1 MLEKILE
8 LDKDLLVYLH
18 TLGSPSYDTLWM
30 YITKQ
35 AYWTPFFLF
44 LAYLLQRK
52 IGWKNLGIVFLFIA
66 FILLCC
72 NESVELCKS
81 TVKRLR
87 PINSPDL
94 KEFLRSD
101 SPYRSDTYS
110 FFSGHAANSMASM
123 LFIFLVLRKYYPYI
137 FLIFLYPLI
146 FAYSRIYLGA
156 HYPSDILTGYAFGAL
171 YGFIFHK
178 GYQYVQK
185 RRQLNNPAQR

>member
-8 LDKDLLVYLH
+8 TDRQLFIFLNS
-18 TLGSPSYDTLWM
+18 LGDPAYDTLWM

-35 AYWTPFFLF
+35 VYWTPFFLF

-52 IGWKNLGIVFLFIA
+52 IGWKNLGILLLFIA
-66 FILLCC
+66 LILFCC
-72 NESVELCKS
+72 NESVEFCKA

-87 PINSPDL
+87 PINAPDL
-94 KEFLRSD
+94 KGIVRTG
-101 SPYRSDTYS
+101 PYNSDTFS

-123 LFIFLVLRKYYPYI
+123 TFIFLVLRKYYQYA

-156 HYPSDILTGYAFGAL
+156 HYPSDILTGYAFGAT
-171 YGFIFHK
+171 YGFIFFK
-178 GYQYVQK
+178 GYQYLQK
-185 RRQLNNPAQR
+185 RREARSNHPA